1 MSDNSLNA
9 ALQSMTPP
17 SRLLNQSTA
26 TRQPTSNRIH
36 HKWTSE
42 NIPANDNASS
52 LKRNLFT
59 PQKAPLKSNNTTVS
73 TPLRGKT
80 PQRNLHRATPKRS
93 NSGEYCGLTAEITR
107 ELHSR
112 SVQKTHR
119 AVMSKSINDAGYV
132 SFGMNSGLQTPPR
145 SARKDNDIFTKKEIS
160 GLGLTPTFSNS
171 SDDISPTD
179 VNTQPLSTTSSAAYH
194 APPTKTPKLPP
205 SSSKPKRGLTTP
217 IRMKNKIF
225 SAKKLKKCLTPPRE
239 GFASHLRQL
248 RNSSKKLLPSEDE
261 IESNGAPPSS
271 PASLISTALP
281 GADEFKIHSTEY
293 DPFDFQCELPQKKEI
308 ATHGKICNLVDS
320 YTGIHLNFN
329 FAMLAGL
336 TRGTLE
342 NEYERSTAEKPM
354 IAGACHRD
362 VIKSILECED
372 DLIVEGFF
380 REYVGDNDSVVSN
393 GKTPVKATPVKSAN
407 KPARDDRIEAI
418 IFSSEKLRQIIVC
431 FRGSTASQAKPLKM
445 NYFGKD
451 GKRLH
456 LVVLEFL

>member
-1 MSDNSLNA
+1 
-9 ALQSMTPP
+9 MTPP
-17 SRLLNQSTA
+17 SRILNHSTA
-26 TRQPTSNRIH
+26 TRQPASNRIH

-42 NIPANDNASS
+42 NYPANDNANR

-59 PQKAPLKSNNTTVS
+59 PQKALPKNNNTTVS
-73 TPLRGKT
+73 TPLRGTT
-80 PQRNLHRATPKRS
+80 PRRNLHRATPKRS

-119 AVMSKSINDAGYV
+119 AVMSEPIDDVGYI

-145 SARKDNDIFTKKEIS
+145 SARKENDIFTKKESS
-160 GLGLTPTFSNS
+160 GLGLAPTISNS
-171 SDDISPTD
+171 YSDDVSPAD
-179 VNTQPLSTTSSAAYH
+179 VQPLSTSSASHH
-194 APPTKTPKLPP
+194 APAKTPKLPP

-261 IESNGAPPSS
+261 IESNAPPSS

-293 DPFDFQCELPQKKEI
+293 DPFDFQCELPPKKEI

-342 NEYERSTAEKPM
+342 NEFERSTAEKPM

-380 REYVGDNDSVVSN
+380 REYVGDNDHVAGN
-393 GKTPVKATPVKSAN
+393 EKTPVKATPVKSAN

-418 IFSSEKLRQIIVC
+418 IFSSEKLRQLIVC

-451 GKRLH
+451 GERLFA
-456 LVVLEFL
+456 LLNLF